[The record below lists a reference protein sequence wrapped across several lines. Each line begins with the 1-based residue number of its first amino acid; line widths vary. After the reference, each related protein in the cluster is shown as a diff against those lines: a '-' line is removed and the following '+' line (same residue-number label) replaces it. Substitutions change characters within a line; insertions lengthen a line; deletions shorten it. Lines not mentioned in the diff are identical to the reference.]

1 MSPFLPTFSYQSPT
15 CPGFSYL
22 MLFCF
27 LKEKSEI
34 VSYEPRS
41 DDYPNRE
48 TSCVLFRQFL
58 DDHDREMRKVRS
70 DSAVYSHM

>member
-1 MSPFLPTFSYQSPT
+1 
-15 CPGFSYL
+15 